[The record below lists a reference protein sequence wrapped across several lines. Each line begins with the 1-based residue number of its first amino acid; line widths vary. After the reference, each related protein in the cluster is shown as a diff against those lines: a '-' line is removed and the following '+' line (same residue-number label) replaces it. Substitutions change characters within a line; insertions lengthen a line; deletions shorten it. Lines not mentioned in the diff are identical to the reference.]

1 MEDRILI
8 LLDFHYTLLT
18 KKKDLVYFNRKQTL
32 SYAHVHMKVYH
43 TNHLNK
49 LNWTKMTLH
58 H

>member
-18 KKKDLVYFNRKQTL
+18 KKDLVNFNRKQIL
-32 SYAHVHMKVYH
+32 KYAHVRMKVYH
-43 TNHLNK
+43 INHLNS